1 VASGAL
7 RSAHDIS
14 EGGIAVALAE
24 CCIAGRLGATV
35 VLPEGLDPFAEAPGR
50 AFVVSGPEAA
60 LGGFSVVGR
69 VGGDR
74 LELKGW
80 LKVAVS
86 ELHEAHERGLSG
98 YV

>member
-1 VASGAL
+1 MAL
-7 RSAHDIS
+7 PD
-14 EGGIAVALAE
+14 
-24 CCIAGRLGATV
+24 
-35 VLPEGLDPFAEAPGR
+35 GLDPFAEAPGR
-50 AFVVSGPEAA
+50 AFVVSGPEEA
-60 LGGFSVVGR
+60 LSEFTVLGR

-74 LELKGW
+74 LELEGW